1 MKPYAILLTIVL
13 GIASL
18 GVVAWV
24 GRGGASA
31 LVKPAATASKT
42 NEEPDA
48 DELPMPKSGPFGKVE
63 IEETEFDFG
72 VKQVGSKDEH
82 VFKIKNVGEG
92 PLNFKLGKPTCQC
105 TIGEITTESG
115 EPRKEGPLG
124 PGEVVSILVKWDM
137 KAENEKFRQ
146 AVPVFTTDPE
156 KRRMDLAIT
165 GVIDSPIHISPVGF
179 WDLGEMSH
187 TEPTKGEGYVYSS
200 VLDEFTLTEVP
211 RDNAAV
217 KVTILPAD
225 PEVIHTK
232 GGKSGYRVAV
242 EVGPNVPIGM
252 LRESVKVKAVSGE
265 TDVTREFTVA
275 ARRSGPID
283 VRGPVGAGFNVTT
296 NRLIFMDFPAAKGKS
311 AKLTLFVKGMS
322 ENLVLQ
328 GIEPADT
335 PLKITLSEPK
345 ALGNSKSYQLEVEIP
360 PGPPGKHRDDKSTQ
374 VVLKLNHPEAP
385 DFRLL
390 VDYNATR

>member
-18 GVVAWV
+18 CVVAWV

-31 LVKPAATASKT
+31 LVKPPVT
-42 NEEPDA
+42 NKPSDESDA

-72 VKQVGSKDEH
+72 VKQVGSNDEH

-105 TIGEITTESG
+105 TVGEITTESG

-165 GVIDSPIHISPVGF
+165 GVIDSPIHITPAGF

-187 TEPTKGEGYVYSS
+187 SEPTKGEGYVYSS
-200 VLDEFTLTEVP
+200 VLEEFTLTEVP

-217 KVTILPAD
+217 KVTIQPAD
-225 PEVIHTK
+225 PEILHTK
-232 GGKSGYRVAV
+232 GGKSGYRLAV
-242 EVGPNVPIGM
+242 EAGPNVPIGM
-252 LRESVKVKAVSGE
+252 LRESIKVKAVSGE
-265 TDVTREFTVA
+265 TEVIREFTVA

-283 VRGPVGAGFNVTT
+283 VRGPLGAGFNVTT
-296 NRLIFMDFPAAKGKS
+296 NRLIFTDFPAATGKS
-311 AKLTLFVKGMS
+311 AKLTLFVKGMADD
-322 ENLVLQ
+322 LVLQ
-328 GIEPADT
+328 GVEPADS
-335 PLKITLSEPK
+335 PYKIKLSEAK
-345 ALGNSKSYQLEVEIP
+345 VLGNSKSYQLEVEIP
-360 PGPPGKHRDDKSTQ
+360 PGPPGKHREDKCAQ

-390 VDYNATR
+390 LDYNATR